1 VKRIERKNLNVVGL
15 HCYAGGF
22 LLGLAQAGARILAS
36 AESWNLGRKAA
47 LELELPAIELEK
59 LRKKKITADI
69 LVSNPP
75 CSRFSHLS
83 FSFFKRRK
91 GTYESLSSFPE
102 LLDILDISKQ
112 AKVKVV
118 WWETGPLAWNRGFN
132 LILKM
137 HEQLK
142 SFWGR
147 ISTLMI
153 KLDLRYIG
161 IPQRR
166 PRIHILHIAKNAPP
180 PNALRIKWPI
190 RRNLYDWIRIRTKDM
205 KLQLEVKPNKEIS
218 NPIEWAEQQHEKMTF
233 RSMVPKIFSKK
244 DTHCCSIVSR
254 RLMLWE
260 EENRFWD
267 LLEHAAAMTYPL
279 DNIAN
284 LLKIRKSPIEAQVL
298 LAKSVAPAA
307 SRWICENI
315 LIPWRREN
323 LQSNNP
329 TAPISQRENFYKLD
343 LSIPHYLDRNIREGQ
358 TIFPAL

>member
-1 VKRIERKNLNVVGL
+1 MKRKQRKRLNVVGL

-22 LLGLAQAGARILAS
+22 LLGLAQARAKILS
-36 AESWNLGRKAA
+36 SGESWGLGRKAA
-47 LELELPAIELEK
+47 QELALPAIELEK
-59 LRKKKITADI
+59 LRRKKITADI

-83 FSFFKRRK
+83 FSFFKKKK
-91 GTYESLSSFPE
+91 GTYDSLSSFPE

-112 AKVKVV
+112 AKVQVV
-118 WWETGPLAWNRGFN
+118 WWETGPLAWNNGFD

-137 HEQLK
+137 HRRLK
-142 SFWGR
+142 SLWGR

-166 PRIHILHIAKNAPP
+166 PRVHILHIAKNTPP
-180 PNALRIKWPI
+180 PNAPRIKWPI
-190 RRNLYDWIRIRTKDM
+190 SRNLYDWIRIRTKDF
-205 KLQLEVKPNKEIS
+205 KLQLEVKPNKDNS
-218 NPIEWAEQQHEKMTF
+218 NPIEWAEQQQEKMTF
-233 RSMVPKIFSKK
+233 RSMVPKIFNTK

-279 DNIAN
+279 DHIPN
-284 LLKIRKSPIEAQVL
+284 LLRIRKNPLGAQVL

-307 SRWICENI
+307 SKWICKNI
-315 LIPWRREN
+315 LMPWRRGD
-323 LQSNNP
+323 LQRNNP
-329 TAPISQRENFYKLD
+329 TAPTSQREDFYKLD
-343 LSIPHYLDRNIREGQ
+343 LSIPHHLDRNMREGQ
-358 TIFPAL
+358 MVLR